1 MGSWY
6 LKTGVT
12 NDLKSTYHPMHH
24 GRIIDKID
32 SLEECMNTGSN
43 YVQAIV
49 NNFNEKSP
57 NLYV

>member
-1 MGSWY
+1 
-6 LKTGVT
+6 
-12 NDLKSTYHPMHH
+12 MHH